1 MPWETATRRYVKSAG
16 SKAYASGTTLLR
28 WQLEKDGILGGI
40 YLETRGTVS
49 GSALSSLN
57 AHGKSSI
64 IKQVRLVVNGKTDII
79 NLTGAQYHWLVR
91 DNLEHY
97 IDVAAHTDGRSAVA
111 AGAYKLDMWIPVAL
125 NARDVPGLV
134 MLQSEQTT
142 VVLTVEF
149 EALATIATGIE
160 TLTGSVVP
168 HLELFSVPANVEK
181 DLPPLSTVH
190 SIIGETQAI
199 SAAGDADYFWP
210 RGNTYLQMLHGLGFG
225 VSGSDGWTRIQCQ
238 GAGNQTFFDFTPN
251 GLDIEHVR
259 FRGRARQSGVIPV
272 DMLGSSGLGSYGSSR
287 DVIYSQAIT
296 NLKSKVTASGA
307 GTLHNVRRELITL
320 E

>member
-1 MPWETATRRYVKSAG
+1 M
-16 SKAYASGTTLLR
+16 
-28 WQLEKDGILGGI
+28 GGI
-40 YLETRGTVS
+40 YLEIRGTVS
-49 GSALSSLN
+49 GSALTALN

-64 IKQVRLVVNGKTDII
+64 IREVRLIVNGKIDVIS
-79 NLTGAQYHWLVR
+79 LSGAQYHWLVR

-111 AGAYKLDMWIPVAL
+111 AGAYTLDMFIPVAL
-125 NARDVPGLV
+125 NARDVPGLLL
-134 MLQSEQTT
+134 LQNEQTE

-160 TLTGSVVP
+160 TLTGTVVP
-168 HLELFSVPANVEK
+168 HLELFSVPTDPK

-190 SIIGETQAI
+190 SLIGETQAV
-199 SAAGDADYFWP
+199 SAAGDVTYFWP
-210 RGNTYLQMLHGLGFG
+210 RGNTYLQLIQGLGFG
-225 VSGSDGWTRIQCQ
+225 VSGTDAWSRMFCSA
-238 GAGNQTFFDFTPN
+238 AGNQRFFDFTPN

-259 FRGRARQSGVIPV
+259 YRGRARQAGVIPV
-272 DMLGSSGLGSYGSSR
+272 DLLGSSGLGAYGSSR

-296 NLKSKVTASGA
+296 NLKSVITATGS
-307 GTLHNVRRELITL
+307 GTLHNVRRELVTL